1 MMEEF
6 SGGRIPA
13 AGVDVGGYSQEA
25 SQRRAWSRKED
36 DAIMRLVAKHGTKR
50 WAVISAR
57 PRGFMDSSARAG
69 GRPHESASRGDRMS
83 SPRR

>member
-6 SGGRIPA
+6 AGGRVPA
-13 AGVDVGGYSQEA
+13 AVGVDMGGYSEAA

-50 WAVISAR
+50 WAVISQELNKEVVGGA
-57 PRGFMDSSARAG
+57 FLG
-69 GRPHESASRGDRMS
+69 GRRGT
-83 SPRR
+83 